1 VRVQPQLGLVV
12 LDEEALRQKHRTVF
26 IKRDVAGHGHGSAV
40 HKARIAHQTYS
51 DIALLGVKKETI
63 LNNMH

>member
-1 VRVQPQLGLVV
+1 M
-12 LDEEALRQKHRTVF
+12 
-26 IKRDVAGHGHGSAV
+26 GHGSAV

-51 DIALLGVKKETI
+51 DIALPGVKKETI